1 MFRRKRKHSDFAA
14 EIEAHIK
21 LEADRLRAEGLSEQE
36 AQATAQREFGN
47 IVAAEERFY
56 ESRRWL
62 FWDHL
67 AQDLRLA
74 ARLLAKTPGW
84 TAVAALTVA
93 LGIGATAAIFSIVNT
108 VLLRPL
114 PFPQPQQLY
123 GVIETNQF
131 GEMTL
136 APDYFTM
143 RENLRA
149 ASTQSI
155 AEMAAYD
162 TDGTGVNWAGTD
174 HPERLTSGRVSASFF
189 PTLQVQPL
197 YGRTF
202 LPEEDRPGADH
213 VVVLSYRVWQNK
225 FRGDP
230 AIVGQKIRMDRE
242 PAQVIGV
249 MPRRFDFPKGSELWQ
264 PLALNEAE
272 QRQRKSMLGVE
283 IVARANPKVTAAEV
297 STEIERLSQIVKN
310 EYPHQ
315 YAATGF
321 VGGLRIYARPFQERL
336 TGRVRPALLVFTG
349 AVALMLLIVC
359 FNVANLMLARATARR
374 REIAVRVALGAPRRR
389 IVSQLLTESLL
400 ISLLGGGFGLVLAA
414 LAVRTLNASR
424 QAAIAGLPEVSID
437 SSTAAFAFLAT
448 VLTGLVFGIAPA
460 LGSRGFGVSEALQS
474 ESRSASGG
482 VTLRRLRQALVVA
495 QLGLSLTLL
504 IGAGLLAKSFL
515 ELRSTNPGFRT
526 ENVLTARMTLA
537 GPGYATPDRQRE
549 FIETVL
555 ERVRQLPG
563 VDSAAVVGGM
573 PIGNAGNYGTFRI
586 ESWEQGGRPP
596 VPRDRRPRL
605 GTIDVSP
612 EYFQVLGVPLL
623 QGRLLTARDESSE
636 ARVVVANEAFVRQF
650 FPGQN
655 PLGQRVSSNP
665 SEEPVWEEIV
675 GVVGNIHQGGL
686 DRDVVPTIYR
696 CSLHGGALLIHS
708 ASDPTP
714 LIPAIEKLV
723 ASIDRDQ
730 PIYDVRTMQRRL
742 DDSLGSRRFNAMLI
756 GCFAFI
762 AAILASVGVYGVM
775 SYLVTLRTSEIG
787 IRLALGA
794 QPGQVR
800 GLILREGLALGALG
814 SVLGI
819 AGALGLSR
827 FLATLLYGVSTHD
840 AATYSILTPMLLA
853 VVFAA
858 AAIPGRR
865 AARVDPVT
873 ALRHD

>member
-1 MFRRKRKHSDFAA
+1 MFRRKRTHSDFSA
-14 EIEAHIK
+14 EIEAHIR
-21 LEADRLRAEGLSEQE
+21 LEADRLRAKGLSEEGADAAARRQ
-36 AQATAQREFGN
+36 FGN
-47 IVAAEERFY
+47 IAVAEERFY

-62 FWDHL
+62 LWDHL
-67 AQDLRLA
+67 GQDLRLA

-93 LGIGATAAIFSIVNT
+93 LGIGATAAIFSIVNV

-123 GVIETNQF
+123 GVTETTQF

-143 RENLRA
+143 RENLHA
-149 ASTQSI
+149 APGI

-162 TDGTGVNWAGTD
+162 MDGTGVNWAGTD

-197 YGRTF
+197 HGRTF
-202 LPEEDRPGADH
+202 FPEEDRPGADH
-213 VVVLSYRVWQNK
+213 VVILSYRLWQNK
-225 FRGDP
+225 FGGDP
-230 AIVGQKIRMDRE
+230 ALVGQTIRLDRE
-242 PAQVIGV
+242 PAQVIGI
-249 MPRRFDFPKGSELWQ
+249 MPRWFEFPNGSELWQ

-272 QRQRKSMLGVE
+272 QRQRKSMHSVD
-283 IVARANPKVTAAEV
+283 IVARTHPKVTAAEV
-297 STEIERLSQIVKN
+297 GTEIEGLSRMVKN
-310 EYPHQ
+310 EYPYQ
-315 YAATGF
+315 YAGTGF
-321 VGGLRIYARPFQERL
+321 VEGLRIYARPFQERL
-336 TGRVRPALLVFTG
+336 TGRVRPARRGVTG
-349 AVALMLLIVC
+349 AVGLLLLHPC
-359 FNVANLMLARATARR
+359 FNVATLMLPRYTAPRRAR
-374 REIAVRVALGAPRRR
+374 AVRVALGAPRRR

-400 ISLLGGGFGLVLAA
+400 ISLLGGGFGLA
-414 LAVRTLNASR
+414 LAMLSIRALNASR
-424 QAAIAGLPEVSID
+424 QVALAGLPEVSID
-437 SSTAAFAFLAT
+437 SATGVFTVVVT
-448 VLTGLVFGIAPA
+448 VLTGLVFGMAPA
-460 LGSRGFGVSEALQS
+460 LGSRGFGMSQALQR

-482 VTLRRLRQALVVA
+482 VTLRRVRQALVVA

-526 ENVLTARMTLA
+526 ENLLTARMTLA

-549 FIETVL
+549 FIEAVL
-555 ERVRQLPG
+555 EKVRQLPD

-586 ESWEQGGRPP
+586 EGQPP
-596 VPRDRRPRL
+596 VPRSQRPRM
-605 GTIDVSP
+605 GMIDVSP
-612 EYFQVLGVPLL
+612 DYFQVLGVPLL
-623 QGRLLTARDESSE
+623 QGRLLAARDEESTP
-636 ARVVVANEAFVRQF
+636 RVVVANEAFVRQF
-650 FPGQN
+650 FPGRN
-655 PLGQRVSSNP
+655 PLGQRVSGNL

-686 DRDVVPTIYR
+686 DRDVVPTVYR
-696 CSLHGGALLIHS
+696 TSLQGGALLIHS

-714 LIPAIEKLV
+714 LIPAIERLV
-723 ASIDRDQ
+723 ASVDRDQ

-742 DDSLGSRRFNAMLI
+742 DDSLGSRRFNAVLI

-762 AAILASVGVYGVM
+762 AAMLASIGVYGVM

-794 QPGQVR
+794 QPAQVLR
-800 GLILREGLALGALG
+800 LILREGLILGALG

-827 FLATLLYGVSTHD
+827 FLATLLYGVSTRD
-840 AATYSILTPMLLA
+840 ASTYSIFTVMLLG

-858 AAIPGRR
+858 STLPGRR

>member
-1 MFRRKRKHSDFAA
+1 MVRRKRKHSDFAA

-21 LEADRLRAEGLSEQE
+21 IEADRLRRQGLSEAE
-36 AQATAQREFGN
+36 ALAAAQREFGN
-47 IVAAEERFY
+47 IAAAEERFY

-67 AQDLRLA
+67 VQDLRLA
-74 ARLLAKTPGW
+74 ARQLAKTPGW

-93 LGIGATAAIFSIVNT
+93 LGIGATAAIFSTVNA

-114 PFPQPQQLY
+114 PFPQPRQLY
-123 GVIETNQF
+123 GVTETTNF
-131 GEMTL
+131 GETTL

-143 RENLRA
+143 RENLRG

-162 TDGTGVNWAGTD
+162 TDGAGVNWAGAD

-202 LPEEDRPGADH
+202 LPEEDRPGAEH
-213 VVVLSYRVWQNK
+213 VVILSYRLWQNK
-225 FRGDP
+225 FGGDP
-230 AIVGQKIRMDRE
+230 AIVGRTIRLDRE
-242 PAQVIGV
+242 PAQVTGI
-249 MPRRFDFPKGSELWQ
+249 MPRWLDFPKGSELWQ

-272 QRQRKSMLGVE
+272 QRQRRTMHGVE
-283 IVARANPKVTAAEV
+283 IVARANPKVTAAELG
-297 STEIERLSQIVKN
+297 TEIERLSRIVKN

-315 YAATGF
+315 YAGTGF
-321 VGGLRIYARPFQERL
+321 LEGLHIDALPFQERL
-336 TGRVRPALLVFTG
+336 TGSVRPALLVFTG

-400 ISLLGGGFGLVLAA
+400 ISLLGGGFGLVLAV
-414 LAVRTLNASR
+414 LGVRALNASHE
-424 QAAIAGLPEVSID
+424 AALPEVSID
-437 SSTAAFAFLAT
+437 SATATFTFLMT

-474 ESRSASGG
+474 ESRNASGR
-482 VTLRRLRQALVVA
+482 VTLRRVRQTLVVA

-504 IGAGLLAKSFL
+504 IAAGLLAKSFL
-515 ELRSTNPGFRT
+515 ELRITNPGFRT
-526 ENVLTARMTLA
+526 GNVLTARMTLTE
-537 GPGYATPDRQRE
+537 PGYATAERQRE
-549 FIETVL
+549 FMASVL

-573 PIGNAGNYGTFRI
+573 PIGNAGNYETFI
-586 ESWEQGGRPP
+586 IKGQPP
-596 VPRDRRPRL
+596 VPRGQKPRM
-605 GTIDVSP
+605 GMIKVSP
-612 EYFQVLGVPLL
+612 DYFRVLGVPLL
-623 QGRLLTARDESSE
+623 QGRLLTARDERSE
-636 ARVVVANEAFVRQF
+636 PRVVVANEAFVRQF
-650 FPGQN
+650 FPDQN
-655 PLGQRVSSNP
+655 PLGQRISGSP

-686 DRDVVPTIYR
+686 DRDVAPTIYR
-696 CSLHGGALLIHS
+696 CSLQGDALLIHS

-714 LIPAIEKLV
+714 LIPAVEKLV

-742 DDSLGSRRFNAMLI
+742 DDSLGSRRFNAVLI

-762 AAILASVGVYGVM
+762 AAILASIGVYGVM
-775 SYLVTLRTSEIG
+775 SYLVTLRTYEIG

-794 QPGQVR
+794 QPAQVLH
-800 GLILREGLALGALG
+800 LILREGLALGALG

-819 AGALGLSR
+819 AGAAGLSR
-827 FLATLLYGVSTHD
+827 FLATLLYGVGTHD
-840 AATYSILTPMLLA
+840 AATYSIFTVMLFA
-853 VVFAA
+853 VVLAA
-858 AAIPGRR
+858 ATIPGRR

>member
-1 MFRRKRKHSDFAA
+1 
-14 EIEAHIK
+14 
-21 LEADRLRAEGLSEQE
+21 
-36 AQATAQREFGN
+36 
-47 IVAAEERFY
+47 
-56 ESRRWL
+56 
-62 FWDHL
+62 
-67 AQDLRLA
+67 
-74 ARLLAKTPGW
+74 
-84 TAVAALTVA
+84 
-93 LGIGATAAIFSIVNT
+93 
-108 VLLRPL
+108 
-114 PFPQPQQLY
+114 
-123 GVIETNQF
+123 
-131 GEMTL
+131 MTL

-143 RENLRA
+143 RENVPA
-149 ASTQSI
+149 APYI

-162 TDGTGVNWAGTD
+162 MDGTGVNWAGPD

-213 VVVLSYRVWQNK
+213 VVILSYRLWQSK
-225 FRGDP
+225 FAGDP
-230 AIVGQKIRMDRE
+230 AILGRMIRLDRE
-242 PAQVIGV
+242 PAQVIGI
-249 MPRRFDFPKGSELWQ
+249 MPRWFDFPKGSELWQ

-272 QRQRKSMLGVE
+272 QRQRKSMHGVE
-283 IVARANPKVTAAEV
+283 IVARASPRVTAAQV
-297 STEIERLSQIVKN
+297 GAEIERLSRMVKN
-310 EYPHQ
+310 EYPYQ
-315 YAATGF
+315 YAGTGF
-321 VGGLRIYARPFQERL
+321 VEGLRIYARPFQEQL

-374 REIAVRVALGAPRRR
+374 REIAVRVALGASRRR

-400 ISLLGGGFGLVLAA
+400 ISLLGGGFGLALAV
-414 LAVRTLNASR
+414 LAVRTLNVSR

-437 SSTAAFAFLAT
+437 SATAVFTFVAT

-460 LGSRGFGVSEALQS
+460 LVSRGFGVSEALQN

-482 VTLRRLRQALVVA
+482 VTLRRVRQALVVA

-526 ENVLTARMTLA
+526 GNVLTARMTLT
-537 GPGYATPDRQRE
+537 GPGYSTPDRQRE
-549 FIETVL
+549 FIESVL

-563 VDSAAVVGGM
+563 VDAAAVVGGM
-573 PIGNAGNYGTFRI
+573 PIGNAGNYGTFSI
-586 ESWEQGGRPP
+586 EGRPP
-596 VPRDRRPRL
+596 VPRGQEARM
-605 GTIDVSP
+605 GTINVSP
-612 EYFQVLGVPLL
+612 DYFQVLGVPLL
-623 QGRLLTARDESSE
+623 QGRLLTAGDESSE

-650 FPGQN
+650 FPGEN
-655 PLGQRVSSNP
+655 PLGQRVSGNP
-665 SEEPVWEEIV
+665 AEEPVWEEIV

-686 DRDVVPTIYR
+686 DRDVVPTVYR
-696 CSLHGGALLIHS
+696 SSLQGGALLIHS
-708 ASDPTP
+708 ASDPTS

-723 ASIDRDQ
+723 ASVDRDQ
-730 PIYDVRTMQRRL
+730 PIYDVRTMQKRL
-742 DDSLGSRRFNAMLI
+742 DDSLGSRQFNAVLI

-762 AAILASVGVYGVM
+762 AAVLASIGVYGVM

-794 QPGQVR
+794 QPAQVL
-800 GLILREGLALGALG
+800 GLILREGLLLGALG

-819 AGALGLSR
+819 AGAFGLSR
-827 FLATLLYGVSTHD
+827 FLATLLYGVSTRD
-840 AATYSILTPMLLA
+840 ASTYSIFTVMLLG

-858 AAIPGRR
+858 SALPGRR